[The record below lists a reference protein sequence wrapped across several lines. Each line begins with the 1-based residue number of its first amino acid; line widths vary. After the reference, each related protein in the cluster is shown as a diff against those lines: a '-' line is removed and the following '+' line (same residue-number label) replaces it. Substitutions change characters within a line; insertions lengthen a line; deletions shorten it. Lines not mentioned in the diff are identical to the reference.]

1 MVWDVP
7 TVVQLGAVAMDHE
20 QAELLG
26 RLSDALGPVPRD
38 VIENAQALF
47 RENVA
52 RRDADENA
60 EDVLEDLKDEALES
74 RSAHSTHS
82 AHVSQA

>member
-7 TVVQLGAVAMDHE
+7 TVAQLGAQAMDHE

-26 RLSDALGPVPRD
+26 RLSDALGPVPRE

-47 RENVA
+47 RGNA
-52 RRDADENA
+52 TRRDADENA
-60 EDVLEDLKDEALES
+60 EDGTEDLKDEVHES
-74 RSAHSTHS
+74 CSAR
-82 AHVSQA
+82 VSQA

>member
-7 TVVQLGAVAMDHE
+7 TVAQLGAQAMDHE

-26 RLSDALGPVPRD
+26 RLSDALGPVPRE

-47 RENVA
+47 RENA
-52 RRDADENA
+52 TRRDADENA
-60 EDVLEDLKDEALES
+60 EDGTEDLKDEVHES
-74 RSAHSTHS
+74 RSAR
-82 AHVSQA
+82 VSRA